1 MFFIHSEFI
10 KQNRNFNSLRK
21 KIDLNINDDND
32 NNNNDNNKHLIS
44 KLNVFNSK
52 QNLLDKY

>member
-32 NNNNDNNKHLIS
+32 DNNNDNNKHLIS
-44 KLNVFNSK
+44 KSNISNSRR
-52 QNLLDKY
+52 NLLGKY